1 MNKLVMVID
10 DSLTVRKI
18 IETSLRR
25 EGIASVSYADG
36 IEALRALSEK
46 RHPVP
51 DLVILDIGLPK
62 MDGYEIARH
71 LKAKQQF
78 GNTIIIM
85 LSSRDGVIDRLK
97 GRLVGAL
104 AFYSSS
110 TLVPPLSI
118 SLTPLRHQNVPSL
131 PALKA
136 ILSLLYPHLRLP
148 VQFPG
153 PRPPSPPK

>member
-78 GNTIIIM
+78 GHTVIIM

-97 GRLVGAL
+97 GRLVGAKDYITKP
-104 AFYSSS
+104 FRTQEVMSVVHS
-110 TLVPPLSI
+110 
-118 SLTPLRHQNVPSL
+118 
-131 PALKA
+131 
-136 ILSLLYPHLRLP
+136 HLRVASP
-148 VQFPG
+148 V
-153 PRPPSPPK
+153 S